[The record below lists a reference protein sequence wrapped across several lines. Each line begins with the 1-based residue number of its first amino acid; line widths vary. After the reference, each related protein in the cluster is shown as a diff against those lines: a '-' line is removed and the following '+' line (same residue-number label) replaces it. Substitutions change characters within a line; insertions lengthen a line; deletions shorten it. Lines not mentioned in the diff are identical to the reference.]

1 MSYPVSADINSSGS
15 NNLGTKINGQVGGNC
30 NSGTC
35 EITGGTVSGINLFHR
50 FSSFD
55 TRGDIQK
62 VNFEIG
68 SQNNV
73 IVGVTANTGTFINK
87 PISLS
92 SQGNLYWVSPGGI
105 RTGSGA
111 DFINVSQ
118 LTLSTATSVHFSS
131 GGVFDVFGNNSL
143 HLPSV
148 SSDPLPG
155 SLGLINDP
163 DQRTANGITGT
174 PKILLEG
181 IDITVDKSL
190 LVDSPD
196 GTVEVIN
203 SRLVAT
209 SADNVAGSITITGN
223 EVRIDGDSQL
233 LATGNEQGGL
243 IQIGGSWQN
252 SNPTVRQAIKTTIE
266 YGAFLDVSAIYSG
279 NGGTIV
285 AWSDITNLLSM
296 TLVSGT
302 LKARGGEY
310 GGSGGRIE
318 TSGAHLR
325 TEKVI
330 VDTGEGGEWLLDPY
344 NYTITDNASISFTK
358 NAIESSLTWDIK
370 IADIDG
376 DGDLDIIASFYD
388 FSISWYENDGAAIPS
403 YTKNLINSSSESRQY
418 IQTADIDGDGDL
430 DIVSASN
437 NDSNISWYEND
448 GAADPSWTTN
458 TINSDT
464 SRHTAFE
471 IADLDND
478 GDLDIISVG
487 SAGIKFHE
495 NDGANNPSFSES
507 ILVYGYII
515 NAPDAL
521 KVFDIGNDGH
531 LDIVVADGDQ
541 LSLIITDGAADP
553 SFTYSGG
560 ISGVYSS
567 PNTHH
572 SPDLSLCH
580 CYPGDANTNGYLF
593 GVKGPEDIEIGDL
606 DGDGDLDVVAA
617 FNGAAGPASITWFEY
632 EDSQTQDWTSR
643 TLYVGEENLGD
654 LFNNKEGFRDISV
667 VDFDNDG
674 DLDIVSTT
682 ATANGNGSLSWHE
695 NDGAADPTWSKNT
708 IDSSNPY
715 DIIEVADMN
724 NDGDIDIVS
733 TIRNYSTS
741 GSISWY
747 ENDGAATWTPAFT
760 AADIN
765 ISANVAR
772 DLHIAD
778 IDSDGDLDIV
788 SASSGDNT
796 IAWYENDGAA
806 NPSWTASDISYTAL
820 GPRGIFLADID
831 SDGDLD
837 IVSASSGD
845 NTIAWYENDGAANPS
860 WTAADIS
867 TTADGA
873 RNVFVADID
882 SDGDLDI
889 VSASHDDDTIA
900 WYENDG
906 SSDPSFTKN
915 VISTSADGARGV
927 HIADIDS
934 DGDLDIVS
942 ASRID
947 NKIAWYEN
955 DGAANPS
962 WSTTT
967 IATSAAGARDI
978 HIADMDNDGDLDI
991 VSASSGDDTI
1001 AWYENDGAANPSW
1014 TATDIATT
1022 ADGAR
1027 DVYVSDLDNDGDL
1040 DIVSASTFDDTIA
1053 WYENDGAANPTWT
1066 ATDISI
1072 SADGASSVFIADM
1085 DSDGDLDIISASRF
1099 DDTIA
1104 WYENAGGNHF
1114 NSTKDSLENALN
1126 AGTSVTITTTSASNS
1141 YVKSNDVTSGDGD
1154 IILNTNLDYTDGSGR
1169 LTLNAANE
1177 IEISNSFTLKSGS
1190 GGLELISSAGLTGS
1204 GSIIIDEDNASG
1216 DPSLTVEQSSNS
1228 TFSGSISGNG
1238 YFEKKGSGVLTL
1250 SANHTLTANDDIE
1263 AGQLIQPTTI
1273 SIADVTT
1280 SNETASNATF
1290 TVSLSQASARDISF
1304 NYATSNGT
1312 ATAGSDYTST
1322 SGSLTISAGQTSG
1335 TFNVPILADSTD
1347 ENNETATLTLSNA
1360 TNSTFSDD
1368 TAILTITDDDTAIL
1382 TITDND
1388 DASSTLAIDSS
1399 SIEAIKNRPLS
1410 SSVPCPKCG
1419 NIHEGECLS
1428 SDRNKNKR
1436 KISTRPFNEVA
1447 KGLNNIHL
1455 FSKIIESTF
1464 QFPEKKKM

>member
-1 MSYPVSADINSSGS
+1 MIF
-15 NNLGTKINGQVGGNC
+15 L
-30 NSGTC
+30 
-35 EITGGTVSGINLFHR
+35 
-50 FSSFD
+50 
-55 TRGDIQK
+55 TR
-62 VNFEIG
+62 
-68 SQNNV
+68 
-73 IVGVTANTGTFINK
+73 
-87 PISLS
+87 
-92 SQGNLYWVSPGGI
+92 
-105 RTGSGA
+105 
-111 DFINVSQ
+111 
-118 LTLSTATSVHFSS
+118 
-131 GGVFDVFGNNSL
+131 
-143 HLPSV
+143 
-148 SSDPLPG
+148 
-155 SLGLINDP
+155 
-163 DQRTANGITGT
+163 
-174 PKILLEG
+174 
-181 IDITVDKSL
+181 L
-190 LVDSPD
+190 LVQ
-196 GTVEVIN
+196 EV
-203 SRLVAT
+203 
-209 SADNVAGSITITGN
+209 
-223 EVRIDGDSQL
+223 
-233 LATGNEQGGL
+233 
-243 IQIGGSWQN
+243 
-252 SNPTVRQAIKTTIE
+252 
-266 YGAFLDVSAIYSG
+266 F
-279 NGGTIV
+279 
-285 AWSDITNLLSM
+285 
-296 TLVSGT
+296 
-302 LKARGGEY
+302 
-310 GGSGGRIE
+310 
-318 TSGAHLR
+318 
-325 TEKVI
+325 
-330 VDTGEGGEWLLDPY
+330 
-344 NYTITDNASISFTK
+344 
-358 NAIESSLTWDIK
+358 
-370 IADIDG
+370 
-376 DGDLDIIASFYD
+376 
-388 FSISWYENDGAAIPS
+388 
-403 YTKNLINSSSESRQY
+403 
-418 IQTADIDGDGDL
+418 
-430 DIVSASN
+430 
-437 NDSNISWYEND
+437 
-448 GAADPSWTTN
+448 
-458 TINSDT
+458 
-464 SRHTAFE
+464 
-471 IADLDND
+471 
-478 GDLDIISVG
+478 
-487 SAGIKFHE
+487 
-495 NDGANNPSFSES
+495 
-507 ILVYGYII
+507 
-515 NAPDAL
+515 
-521 KVFDIGNDGH
+521 
-531 LDIVVADGDQ
+531 
-541 LSLIITDGAADP
+541 
-553 SFTYSGG
+553 
-560 ISGVYSS
+560 
-567 PNTHH
+567 
-572 SPDLSLCH
+572 
-580 CYPGDANTNGYLF
+580 
-593 GVKGPEDIEIGDL
+593 
-606 DGDGDLDVVAA
+606 
-617 FNGAAGPASITWFEY
+617 
-632 EDSQTQDWTSR
+632 
-643 TLYVGEENLGD
+643 
-654 LFNNKEGFRDISV
+654 
-667 VDFDNDG
+667 
-674 DLDIVSTT
+674 
-682 ATANGNGSLSWHE
+682 
-695 NDGAADPTWSKNT
+695 
-708 IDSSNPY
+708 
-715 DIIEVADMN
+715 
-724 NDGDIDIVS
+724 
-733 TIRNYSTS
+733 
-741 GSISWY
+741 
-747 ENDGAATWTPAFT
+747 
-760 AADIN
+760 
-765 ISANVAR
+765 
-772 DLHIAD
+772 
-778 IDSDGDLDIV
+778 
-788 SASSGDNT
+788 
-796 IAWYENDGAA
+796 
-806 NPSWTASDISYTAL
+806 
-820 GPRGIFLADID
+820 FLADID

-837 IVSASSGD
+837 IISASSGD

-906 SSDPSFTKN
+906 NSDPSFTKN

-1141 YVKSNDVTSGDGD
+1141 YVKSNDITSGDGD
-1154 IILNTNLDYTDGSGR
+1154 ITLNTNLDYTDGSGR

-1177 IEISNSFTLKSGS
+1177 IEISNSYTLKSGI

-1250 SANHTLTANDDIE
+1250 TANHTLTANDDIE
-1263 AGQLIQPTTI
+1263 AGLLIQPTTI

-1280 SNETASNATF
+1280 SNENAANATF
-1290 TVSLSQASARDISF
+1290 TVSLTEALARDISF

-1322 SGSLTISAGQTSG
+1322 SGSLTISAGQTSA

-1368 TAILTITDDDTAIL
+1368 TATLTITDDDEVA
-1382 TITDND
+1382 
-1388 DASSTLAIDSS
+1388 STLAIDSS
-1399 SIEAIKNRPLS
+1399 SIEAIKAKPFS

-1419 NIHEGECLS
+1419 YIHVGECLS
-1428 SDRNKNKR
+1428 SDRNKKKR
-1436 KISTRPFNEVA
+1436 KISTRPFNEAA

-1464 QFPEKKKM
+1464 QRSEKKRM